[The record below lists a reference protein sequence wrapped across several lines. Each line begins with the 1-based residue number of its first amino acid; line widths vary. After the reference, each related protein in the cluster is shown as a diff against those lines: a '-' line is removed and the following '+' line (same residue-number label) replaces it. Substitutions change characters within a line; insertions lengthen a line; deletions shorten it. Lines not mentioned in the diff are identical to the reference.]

1 MTDTLM
7 ALPATPE
14 LMGESALD
22 KASCAAADLLRWSSH
37 ALLAGKREAVIE
49 HHGVEYRLRLTGQ
62 GKLILTK

>member
-1 MTDTLM
+1 MTDTQM
-7 ALPATPE
+7 ALPVTPE
-14 LMGESALD
+14 LAGQSLPD
-22 KASCAAADLLRWSSH
+22 KASCATAGLSRWSSH